1 MDSLPFL
8 WPPLWDGRATG
19 FTWNRMH
26 LVVGYVMF
34 LWDPKLQGHIC
45 RSHRSVC
52 IAGMGICVCLYR
64 DSTHVYVSMKETEAQ
79 RQGLN
84 K

>member
-8 WPPLWDGRATG
+8 WPPLRDGRATG
-19 FTWNRMH
+19 FTLNRMH
-26 LVVGYVMF
+26 LAVGYVM
-34 LWDPKLQGHIC
+34 LLRNPELQGHIC
-45 RSHRSVC
+45 LSHCSVS

-64 DSTHVYVSMKETEAQ
+64 DSTPVYVSMKETEAQ